1 MAARAN
7 YRASIQF
14 PNAHSDGIWSTFWT
28 SNDKILTGSVDE
40 VAKVWDVTEDA
51 VSISQQY
58 PGHVLGTIS
67 IVGNKAGTHAVTSS
81 LDCQIR
87 VLNLSSGAV
96 EKTIDAGPGE
106 LWQLAYSPD
115 ETKLV
120 SGSQQGKINFFDIEK
135 EKIVQEILTQA
146 KFVLSVAYSPNGKHV
161 ACGGFD
167 GYVGVYD
174 VETGT
179 LVHKY
184 EDRTKPVRSVA
195 YAPDG
200 KLFAA
205 SDDMHVN
212 VYDVAH
218 DNVVATLSGH
228 TSWVLKVAC
237 SPDGTQFATGGADR
251 RVKIWDIGTRRCLTT
266 FEAHTDQVWSVAYN
280 SSGSRL
286 VSGGDDALLQVYE
299 TVTSA

>member
-7 YRASIQF
+7 YRASLQF

-40 VAKVWDVTEDA
+40 VAKSWDVTENA

-87 VLNLSSGAV
+87 VLNLSSGVV

-106 LWQLAYSPD
+106 LWQVAYSPD
-115 ETKLV
+115 ESKLV
-120 SGSQQGKINFFDIEK
+120 SGSQQGKINFFDIEA
-135 EKIVQEILTQA
+135 EKIVQEISTQA
-146 KFVLSVAYSPNGKHV
+146 KFVLSVAYSPDGKHV

-167 GYVGVYD
+167 GFVGVYD
-174 VETGT
+174 VETGS

-195 YAPDG
+195 YSQDG

-205 SDDMHVN
+205 SDDMH
-212 VYDVAH
+212 
-218 DNVVATLSGH
+218 
-228 TSWVLKVAC
+228 
-237 SPDGTQFATGGADR
+237 
-251 RVKIWDIGTRRCLTT
+251 
-266 FEAHTDQVWSVAYN
+266 
-280 SSGSRL
+280 
-286 VSGGDDALLQVYE
+286 
-299 TVTSA
+299 